1 MAWSSTWKVGC
12 GVKRCQSG
20 RQIVVVCHYDP
31 AGNYVNQNVFSHGS
45 TCSACPGGTTCDSS
59 TGLCSTGQNQGGTNQ
74 GEDDG
79 GQWTTNQVT
88 HSGTWGVDIQK
99 PFQDW
104 KNKAAAFQD
113 EFQKKFQQMAKQQQ
127 KWSMSW

>member
-20 RQIVVVCHYDP
+20 SQIVVVCHYDP
-31 AGNYVNQNVFSHGS
+31 AGNIVNRNVYSHGS

-59 TGLCSTGQNQGGTNQ
+59 TGLCSTGQNQGGTNEVGTNQ

-88 HSGTWGVDIQK
+88 HSGTWDGDIQK
-99 PFQDW
+99 RFQD
-104 KNKAAAFQD
+104 FQR
-113 EFQKKFQQMAKQQQ
+113 KIQQMANQQQ
-127 KWSMSW
+127 HKWSMSW